1 MHLPVSFLPYYTGGK
16 EVFVA
21 HLAKELQ
28 KMGHENRVVIH
39 ADNRIPAHVAQYEY
53 NGIPVH
59 VLPAV
64 KVTHTQ
70 YWRGEASPSDDFEEL
85 LKQYQPDVVHFH
97 DQSGGAS
104 LSHLHIVKRLGI
116 KTLLTYHSPGQSC
129 PQRALLYKGKYLCD
143 GKLNVRRCT
152 ECLYSCKGLPGWVSN
167 LLSQVPITNSNME
180 KSRLLRLIHLSSSVK
195 NFIDSFHETY
205 TLHDGVQI
213 HARWIRPL
221 LVSNEVDERKIFYAD
236 LAILKPEGITDGKK
250 NTSPAILKL
259 LYVGRCSY
267 IKGVHLLI
275 EAVRLL
281 PKDFPVE
288 VHFLGPYWDNTTYG
302 RKMLRRIRGDRR
314 FREPILVEPQQ
325 VVSYMQ
331 DMDAVVV
338 PSIWPET
345 GPFVVLEA
353 FHAGV
358 PVIGTRAAGIAER
371 IEHLKNGLLFE
382 WGNTRQL
389 AECIELL
396 YQRKREGVKFDIPQP
411 RGIEQMASQILN
423 IYRSL

>member
-1 MHLPVSFLPYYTGGK
+1 MHLPESFLPYYTGGK

-221 LVSNEVDERKIFYAD
+221 LVSNEVDEHKIFYAD

-314 FREPILVEPQQ
+314 FREPILLEPQQ

-345 GPFVVLEA
+345 GPLVVLEA

-389 AECIELL
+389 AQCIELL

-411 RGIEQMASQILN
+411 RGIEQMALQILN

>member
-1 MHLPVSFLPYYTGGK
+1 MHLPESFLPYYTGGK
-16 EVFVA
+16 EIFVA

-152 ECLYSCKGLPGWVSN
+152 ECLYSCKGLPGGVSN

-221 LVSNEVDERKIFYAD
+221 LVSNEVDEHKIFYAV

-345 GPFVVLEA
+345 GPLVVLEA

-389 AECIELL
+389 AQCIELL

-411 RGIEQMASQILN
+411 RGIEQMALQILN